1 VSGAPARNAGA
12 EPPLGV
18 TLVELAQWAG
28 GDLVV
33 REVPGDAAAREALL
47 RSRVHGATLDT
58 RALKPGML
66 FVPLPGSRTD
76 GHAFLDEAFA
86 RGAAAAL
93 CARDVHV
100 KIAHLPLGPL
110 VLVDD
115 VTVGLQKLATRVRD
129 RWAGWAI
136 AITGSAGKTTTKEL
150 VSAVLAT
157 AGPVLKTTGN
167 LNNHWGVPLTMM
179 GLEPAHRAAV
189 LEMGMNHAG
198 EIAALAAIAHVNACV
213 ITNAGSAHL
222 ENLGSLEA
230 IANEKAALAY
240 ALRPGEPAFVGAD
253 SPLLL
258 AAVKEAPAHIIPYG
272 LSRAAEVRPERVEDL
287 GPDGS
292 KFTVAGF
299 PPVHLK
305 LIGMHQ
311 VANALA
317 AIAVARHL
325 NLDPGAVTAALEAYK
340 PLKGRMEIQHAGG
353 ATLIVD
359 HYNANPDSMRAAL
372 ATLAGWPGAK
382 RRIAVLGDMRE
393 LGETAARLHE
403 GVGAEVR
410 AAELWVVGEHAGDYA
425 AGARKVGIEARRF
438 PDKAAVAAA
447 LREQLAPG
455 TVVLL
460 KASRGAAL
468 EDVLAGLPVETQ
480 EA

>member
-1 VSGAPARNAGA
+1 MSAAGSVA
-12 EPPLGV
+12 GV
-18 TLVELAQWAG
+18 TLVELAQWSG

-33 REVPGDAAAREALL
+33 REVAGDANAREALL
-47 RSRVHGATLDT
+47 RTRVHGATLDT
-58 RALKPGML
+58 RTVKPGML

-86 RGAAAAL
+86 RGAGAAL
-93 CARDVHV
+93 CARAIHPR
-100 KIAHLPLGPL
+100 IAHLPLGPL

-115 VTVGLQKLATRVRD
+115 VTAALQKLATRVRD
-129 RWAGWAI
+129 RWAGWVI
-136 AITGSAGKTTTKEL
+136 AVTGSAGKTTTKEL
-150 VSAVLAT
+150 VSAVLGT

-167 LNNHWGVPLTMM
+167 LNNHWGLPLTMM
-179 GLEPAHRAAV
+179 GLEPDHRAAV

-198 EIAALAAIAHVNACV
+198 EIAALAAIAHPNACV

-222 ENLGSLEA
+222 ENLGSLDA
-230 IANEKAALAY
+230 IAREKASLAF

-253 SPLLL
+253 SPRLL
-258 AAVKEAPAHIIPYG
+258 AAVKECPARIVPYG
-272 LSRAAEVRPERVEDL
+272 LARTAEVHPESVEDL
-287 GPDGS
+287 GPGGS
-292 KFTVAGF
+292 KFTVSGF
-299 PPVHLK
+299 PPVHLR
-305 LIGMHQ
+305 LIGLHQ
-311 VANALA
+311 VSNALA
-317 AIAVARHL
+317 ALAVARHL
-325 NLDPGAVTAALEAYK
+325 KLDPRAVTTVLEAYR
-340 PLKGRMEIQHAGG
+340 PLKGRMEIQPAGG
-353 ATLIVD
+353 ATLLVD

-393 LGETAARLHE
+393 LGDTAARLHE
-403 GVGAEVR
+403 DVGAEVR

-425 AGARKVGIEARRF
+425 VGARRAGIEARRF
-438 PDKAAVAAA
+438 ADKAAVAAA

-468 EDVLAGLPVETQ
+468 EDVLAGLPVEPQ

>member
-1 VSGAPARNAGA
+1 MSTAPA
-12 EPPLGV
+12 PSV

-33 REVPGDAAAREALL
+33 RDVPGDASAREALL
-47 RSRVHGATLDT
+47 RSGVHGATLDT
-58 RALKPGML
+58 RAIQPGML

-76 GHAFLDEAFA
+76 GHAFLDEAFE

-93 CARDVHV
+93 CARNVYPRV
-100 KIAHLPLGPL
+100 QQVTLGPL

-115 VTVGLQKLATRVRD
+115 VTAALQRLATRVRD
-129 RWAGWAI
+129 RWAGWVI
-136 AITGSAGKTTTKEL
+136 AVTGSAGKTTTKEL
-150 VSAVLAT
+150 VSAALAT

-167 LNNHWGVPLTMM
+167 LNNHWGLPLTML
-179 GLEPAHRAAV
+179 GLEPAHKAAV
-189 LEMGMNHAG
+189 LELGMNHAG
-198 EIAALAAIAHVNACV
+198 EIAALAAIAHPNACV

-222 ENLGSLEA
+222 ENMGSLEG
-230 IANEKAALAY
+230 IAREKASLAFALK
-240 ALRPGEPAFVGAD
+240 PGEPAFVGAD
-253 SPLLL
+253 SPRLL
-258 AAVKEAPAHIIPYG
+258 AAVKGAPARLIPYG
-272 LSRAAEVRPERVEDL
+272 LSAAAEVRPEKVEDL
-287 GPDGS
+287 GPEGS
-292 KFTVAGF
+292 RFTVAGF
-299 PPVHLK
+299 PPLHLK

-317 AIAVARHL
+317 ALAVARYL
-325 NLDPGAVTAALEAYK
+325 KLDPQAVVAALAAYR

-353 ATLIVD
+353 ATLLVD

-372 ATLAGWPGAK
+372 ATLADWPGAK

-393 LGETAARLHE
+393 LGTTAARLH
-403 GVGAEVR
+403 AEVGEAVR
-410 AAELWVVGEHAGDYA
+410 KAELWVVGEHAGDYA
-425 AGARKVGIEARRF
+425 AGARKAGVEARRF

-468 EDVLAGLPVETQ
+468 EDVLALLPVETQ

>member
-1 VSGAPARNAGA
+1 MSGTRGA
-12 EPPLGV
+12 ERPTAV

-33 REVPGDAAAREALL
+33 RDVPGDAGAREALL
-47 RSRVHGATLDT
+47 RTLVHGAALDT

-76 GHAFLDEAFA
+76 GHAFLDEAFE
-86 RGAAAAL
+86 RGAGAAL
-93 CARDVHV
+93 CARSVHPRV
-100 KIAHLPLGPL
+100 ENLPLGPL

-115 VTVGLQKLATRVRD
+115 VTTALQKLATRVRD
-129 RWAGWAI
+129 RWAGWVI
-136 AITGSAGKTTTKEL
+136 AVTGSAGKTTTKEL

-167 LNNHWGVPLTMM
+167 LNNHWGLPITML
-179 GLEPAHRAAV
+179 GVEPAHQAAV
-189 LEMGMNHAG
+189 LELGMNHAG
-198 EIAALAAIAHVNACV
+198 EIAALAAIAHPNACV

-222 ENLGSLEA
+222 EHLGSLEA
-230 IANEKAALAY
+230 IAREKASLAFALK
-240 ALRPGEPAFVGAD
+240 PGEPAFVGAD
-253 SPLLL
+253 SPRLL
-258 AAVKEAPAHIIPYG
+258 AAVKDAPARVIPYG
-272 LSRAAEVRPERVEDL
+272 LARTAEVRPDAVEDL
-287 GPDGS
+287 GPEGS
-292 KFTVAGF
+292 RFTVVGF

-305 LIGMHQ
+305 LVGMHQ

-317 AIAVARHL
+317 AIAVARYL
-325 NLDPGAVTAALEAYK
+325 KLDPAAVAAALAAYR

-353 ATLIVD
+353 ATLLVD

-372 ATLAGWPGAK
+372 ATLAGWPGAQ

-393 LGETAARLHE
+393 LGDTAARLHE
-403 GVGAEVR
+403 EVGAEVR
-410 AAELWVVGEHAGDYA
+410 GAELWVVGEHAGDYA
-425 AGARKVGIEARRF
+425 AGARRAGVEARRF

-447 LREQLAPG
+447 LRETLSPG

-468 EDVLAGLPVETQ
+468 EDVLAGLPVEPQ